1 MIDFQLTE
9 EQEQMRQLA
18 HRFAE
23 REIRPVAAEYDESE
37 EMPWSVMEKAAQIG
51 LTSFQY
57 PEEYG
62 GGGVISALTA
72 CLVVEELAW
81 GCLGIATAIVG
92 AGLAAVPI
100 MLAGNEEQKARYL
113 PWFCDDDP
121 PPRRGGQGGV
131 RLGSFALTEPEAGS
145 DVASIRTTAVRQGD
159 HYVLNGQKRFITHG
173 GIADLY
179 VIFATV
185 DRSLGHQGITAFI
198 VEGDAPGLSAGK
210 KEEKMGMR
218 ACHTGDVILE
228 DVRVPVENRLGEEG
242 EGFYIAMQAF
252 EHTRPTVAAC
262 AVGVARAAYEYALQY
277 AQERVQF
284 GKPIIAKQAIR
295 FMLADMATE
304 IDAARLLAWRAAW
317 RVDQGLPCN
326 IQASMAKVYAA
337 DMAMRV
343 TTDAVQVL
351 GGYGYMREYPVEK
364 WMRDAKILQIVE
376 GTSQIQKVV
385 ISQMLAMGME

>member
-37 EMPWSVMEKAAQIG
+37 ETPWPVIQKAAQVG
-51 LTSFQY
+51 LTSYQY
-57 PEEYG
+57 PDEYG
-62 GGGVISALTA
+62 GGGVTSVLTA

-100 MLAGNEEQKARYL
+100 TIAGTAEQKARYL
-113 PWFCDDDP
+113 PWFCDP
-121 PPRRGGQGGV
+121 EQV
-131 RLGSFALTEPEAGS
+131 RLGAFAVTEPEAGS
-145 DVASIRTTAVRQGD
+145 DAAALHTTAVRQGD

-179 VIFATV
+179 AIFATV
-185 DRSLGHQGITAFI
+185 DPSLGHRGITAFL
-198 VEGDAPGLSAGK
+198 VEGDTPGLSAGK
-210 KEEKMGMR
+210 KEKKMGMR

-242 EGFYIAMQAF
+242 QGFYIAMKAF
-252 EHTRPTVAAC
+252 EHTRPVVAAC
-262 AVGVARAAYEYALQY
+262 AVGVARAAYEYAFGY

-284 GKPIIAKQAIR
+284 GKPIVAKQAIR
-295 FMLADMATE
+295 FILADMATE
-304 IDAARLLAWRAAW
+304 IDAARLLTWRAAW
-317 RVDQGLPCN
+317 RADQGLPCN
-326 IQASMAKVYAA
+326 VQVSMAKAYAA
-337 DMAMRV
+337 DIGMRV

-364 WMRDAKILQIVE
+364 WMRDAKVLQIVE

-385 ISQMLAMGME
+385 ISQMLAAGRE